1 MSRATITSAFR
12 AAAFAQQTDQ
22 VFLVLLTINHAS
34 LAEPIRVVNNY
45 ENVTHDSNTYIGF
58 PFDIE
63 LPGDFEEALPSV
75 RLTICNVDRQ
85 IVYAIRTLTGP
96 PTIRIKV
103 VLASAPE
110 DVQAGPYVMTL
121 READYNSL
129 TVSGT
134 IMPEDVLNEVFP
146 GDSFT
151 PAVAPGLFA

>member
-22 VFLVLLTINHAS
+22 VFLVLVRISHTD
-34 LAEPIRVVNNY
+34 LAADIRVVNNY
-45 ENVTHDSNTYIGF
+45 ENITHNGNTWVAF

-63 LPGDFEEALPSV
+63 LPGDFEEALPTV

-85 IVYAIRTLTGP
+85 IVEALRTVSGP
-96 PTIRIKV
+96 PTVVIKV

-110 DVQAGPYVMTL
+110 DIQVGPITLTL
-121 READYNSL
+121 REAQYNSL

-134 IMPEDVLNEVFP
+134 LMPEDMLNEAYP
-146 GDSFT
+146 CDSFT
-151 PAVAPGLFA
+151 PAVAPGIFA

>member
-1 MSRATITSAFR
+1 MSRSTITSAFR
-12 AAAFAQQTDQ
+12 SAAYAQQTDQ
-22 VFLVLLTINHAS
+22 VFLVLLTIAHAS
-34 LAEPIRVVNNY
+34 LAAAIRVVNNY
-45 ENVTHDSNTYIGF
+45 ANISHGGNTFIGF

-96 PTIRIKV
+96 PTITIKV

-121 READYNSL
+121 RECDYNSL

-134 IMPEDVLNEVFP
+134 IMPEDVLNEVYP

>member
-45 ENVTHDSNTYIGF
+45 ENVTRAGNTYVGF

-96 PTIRIKV
+96 PTITIRV
-103 VLASAPE
+103 VLASNTA

-121 READYNSL
+121 RGADYNSL